1 MERNQYIQPL
11 HYGNVCIGFDSRSL
25 VLFSFRG
32 RFKRQMYVIQ
42 MDHKC
47 IDLVFDSSECVLYD
61 NSCLNHLSF
70 AVCLTV
76 LQWGF
81 FWGVFFG
88 VLEFTDVQRD
98 CLCLAQGSYCA
109 LPASRLEILH
119 PHQKGKKNRQ
129 TARPCTELSNS
140 WLLRQ
145 SCRCKKARIKLD
157 TLRTDEGERGRD
169 ETDKHSLRGRG
180 DRLSPCLITVTAAK
194 KTPQEQLTNQ
204 C

>member
-47 IDLVFDSSECVLYD
+47 IDLVFDSSECVLQD

-76 LQWGF
+76 LQW
-81 FWGVFFG
+81 VFFG
-88 VLEFTDVQRD
+88 FFFLECWSLRMYKGIAYVQ
-98 CLCLAQGSYCA
+98 LKGVTVH
-109 LPASRLEILH
+109 SRH
-119 PHQKGKKNRQ
+119 PDQRFCTHIKREKK
-129 TARPCTELSNS
+129 
-140 WLLRQ
+140 
-145 SCRCKKARIKLD
+145 
-157 TLRTDEGERGRD
+157 
-169 ETDKHSLRGRG
+169 TDKLLAPALSCPTAGCC
-180 DRLSPCLITVTAAK
+180 DRAAAARK
-194 KTPQEQLTNQ
+194 RE
-204 C
+204 

>member
-1 MERNQYIQPL
+1 MFDC
-11 HYGNVCIGFDSRSL
+11 VVVGFFL
-25 VLFSFRG
+25 G
-32 RFKRQMYVIQ
+32 
-42 MDHKC
+42 
-47 IDLVFDSSECVLYD
+47 
-61 NSCLNHLSF
+61 
-70 AVCLTV
+70 
-76 LQWGF
+76 GF
-81 FWGVFFG
+81 FWSVGVYGCTKGLPMFSSRELLCTPG
-88 VLEFTDVQRD
+88 IQIRD
-98 CLCLAQGSYCA
+98 FAPTS
-109 LPASRLEILH
+109 
-119 PHQKGKKNRQ
+119 KGKKKRQ

>member
-1 MERNQYIQPL
+1 MWSRWTTSVSILFLIPQ
-11 HYGNVCIGFDSRSL
+11 NVFYTIIAAWTTCPSP
-25 VLFSFRG
+25 
-32 RFKRQMYVIQ
+32 YVWL
-42 MDHKC
+42 C
-47 IDLVFDSSECVLYD
+47 CS
-61 NSCLNHLSF
+61 
-70 AVCLTV
+70 
-76 LQWGF
+76 GF
-81 FWGVFFG
+81 FLGFFFWSVGVYGCTKGLPMFSSRELLCTPG
-88 VLEFTDVQRD
+88 IQIRD
-98 CLCLAQGSYCA
+98 FAPTS
-109 LPASRLEILH
+109 
-119 PHQKGKKNRQ
+119 KGKKKRQ